1 MTLEYLAE
9 LFKVVKNRVRE
20 KPKESYVASIV
31 EGGMERVL
39 GKFGEEAFE
48 FASAVQ
54 GSGDKVAEAADLLFH
69 YLIVLAA
76 SGIEL
81 EEVVKELERRR
92 RHR

>member
-1 MTLEYLAE
+1 MNLEYLAE
-9 LFKVVKNRVRE
+9 LFEVVKKRVRE

-31 EGGMERVL
+31 EGGMDRVL

-54 GSGDKVAEAADLLFH
+54 GNGDKVAEAADLLFH

-76 SGIEL
+76 SGVEL
-81 EEVVKELERRR
+81 DEVVRELERRR

>member
-1 MTLEYLAE
+1 MTIEYLGE
-9 LFKVVKNRVRE
+9 LFEVVKNRVRE
-20 KPKESYVASIV
+20 KPEGSYVASIV
-31 EGGMERVL
+31 ERGMDRVL

-54 GSGDKVAEAADLLFH
+54 GNGDKVAEAADLLFH

-76 SGIEL
+76 SGVEL

>member
-9 LFKVVKNRVRE
+9 LFEVVKKRVRE
-20 KPKESYVASIV
+20 KPKGSYVASIV

-54 GSGDKVAEAADLLFH
+54 SNGNKVAEAADVLFH

-76 SGIEL
+76 SGVEL
-81 EEVVKELERRR
+81 EEVTRELERRR
-92 RHR
+92 RH

>member
-1 MTLEYLAE
+1 MNLEYLAE
-9 LFKVVKNRVRE
+9 LFEVVKNRVRE
-20 KPKESYVASIV
+20 KPKESYVARIV
-31 EGGMERVL
+31 EGGMDRVL

-54 GSGDKVAEAADLLFH
+54 GNGDKVAEAADLLFH

-76 SGIEL
+76 SGVEL
-81 EEVVKELERRR
+81 EEVVRELERRR

>member
-1 MTLEYLAE
+1 MLNYLVE
-9 LFKVVKNRVRE
+9 LFEVVKSRVRE
-20 KPKESYVASIV
+20 KPSGSYVASIV
-31 EGGMERVL
+31 NKGMDRVL

-48 FASAVQ
+48 LASAIY

-81 EEVVKELERRR
+81 EDVVKELERRR
-92 RHR
+92 RH